1 MVLLIQKLLDIK
13 IVSLLIYLLSKILIL
28 KFVSNTTNLCSIVL
42 CMFAKDIFELLL
54 LNFESLF

>member
-1 MVLLIQKLLDIK
+1 MQKLLDIK